1 MKAAE
6 FKKIR
11 EELSLTQDE
20 LSEVLCLSGRRVISN
35 IEQGLRN
42 PSLLSIV
49 LMRVFAS
56 LPDSKAKEMQ
66 KIILSFRERELLKK
80 GRKS

>member
-11 EELSLTQDE
+11 EELGLTQDE

-49 LMRVFAS
+49 LMRLFAS
-56 LPDSKAKEMQ
+56 LSINKSKELQ
-66 KIILSFRERELLKK
+66 RLILSLRENELGRK

>member
-11 EELSLTQDE
+11 EELGLTQDE

-56 LPDSKAKEMQ
+56 LSISKSKELQ
-66 KIILSFRERELLKK
+66 HLILSLREDELGRK